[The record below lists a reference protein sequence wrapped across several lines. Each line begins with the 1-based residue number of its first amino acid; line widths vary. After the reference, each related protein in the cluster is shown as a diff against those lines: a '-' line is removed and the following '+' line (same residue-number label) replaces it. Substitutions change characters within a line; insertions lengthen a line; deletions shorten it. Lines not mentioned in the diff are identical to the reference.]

1 MTEPVRL
8 TARAQ
13 ARRRKM
19 LEVAA
24 RVFAKEGYRNADVQV
39 IADLAGA
46 GKGTIYRHFGN
57 KEELFLATA
66 RATVEWMAEYVAN
79 AVVRLNGPLEMLR
92 GIAVATAKYC
102 EKHPEAIELM
112 IQERAELRGTVFPT
126 ALTIRSDQSGGL
138 DAILELGIA
147 QGVFRPVSVQVA
159 SNALLDLM
167 FGTIV
172 CGCLGGGRRRL
183 AERMEQAIEVFLLGL
198 AATGTS
204 GPLDS
209 PAVEPPAPA
218 EALTA
223 AGE

>member
-66 RATVEWMAEYVAN
+66 RATVEWMAEYVA
-79 AVVRLNGPLEMLR
+79 ATVMKLHQPAEMLR

-112 IQERAELRGTVFPT
+112 IQERAELRGSVFPT
-126 ALTIRSDQSGGL
+126 ALAIRSDQSGGL

-147 QGVFRPVSVQVA
+147 EGVFRPVSVQAA

-183 AERMEQAIEVFLLGL
+183 AERMEQAIEVFLIGL
-198 AATGTS
+198 AAPEAAGPNGS
-204 GPLDS
+204 GDCQQPGES
-209 PAVEPPAPA
+209 PARD
-218 EALTA
+218 
-223 AGE
+223 GE